1 MRGGLGTNGRVAL
14 LLARRG
20 LRQAFRRPQFI
31 APLVI
36 FPSLMLAANTG
47 GAGRATDL
55 PGFPDVAGFLD
66 FELAGAMMQSAMLA
80 GVSGGIALA
89 IDIEMGFT
97 DRLLAAPIA
106 RPAIVLGRLGATAA
120 MGLLLAAWFLML
132 GFVFGAQ
139 VQAGVVGVV
148 LIAVLVPLAA
158 LAFGSLGTAL
168 ALWAGRASVVQ
179 GIFPLVFVVVFMS
192 SAFFPRDLLSEPAH
206 SIADYTPMSFIA
218 ESVRDPIISPL
229 TASETLKG
237 LLGIAIVAVLGAA
250 LSAVSL
256 RHRLRAA

>member
-1 MRGGLGTNGRVAL
+1 VSLAVVGA
-14 LLARRG
+14 LARRSIF
-20 LRQAFRRPQFI
+20 QTFRRPQFI
-31 APLVI
+31 APIL
-36 FPSLMLAANTG
+36 LMPTLFLAVNTG
-47 GAGRATDL
+47 GAHSARSL
-55 PGFPDVAGFLD
+55 EGFPHVAGFLD
-66 FELAGAMMQSAMLA
+66 FELAGAMMQASMLA

-120 MGLLLAAWFLML
+120 MGVLLTVWFLLLGL
-132 GFVFGAQ
+132 VFGAS
-139 VQAGVVGVV
+139 VQAGLAGVLVV
-148 LIAVLVPLAA
+148 LLLVPLAA

-192 SAFFPRDLLSEPAH
+192 SAFFPRDLLSEPAR
-206 SIADYTPMSFIA
+206 SIADYNPMSFIA
-218 ESVRDPIISPL
+218 EGVRDPIIGSVTP
-229 TASETLKG
+229 SETLKG
-237 LLGIAIVAVLGAA
+237 LLGVAIIAAVGSA
-250 LSAVSL
+250 LSAVAL